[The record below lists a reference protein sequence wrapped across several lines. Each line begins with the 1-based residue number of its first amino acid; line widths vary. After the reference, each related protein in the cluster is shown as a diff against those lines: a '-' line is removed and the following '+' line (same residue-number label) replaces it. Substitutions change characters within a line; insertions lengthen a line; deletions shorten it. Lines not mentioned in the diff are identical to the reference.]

1 MGIFGVLFV
10 LAFAKVV
17 IYLIDRDEK
26 RSGR

>member
-10 LAFAKVV
+10 LAFAIVV